1 MATDSYWSGN
11 AYTSSIGTIQFER
24 MGHPGRYT
32 STILTEGAGQTDFTG
47 SNYGY
52 GAVMISGSYNGTI
65 TLSNG
70 GSIAKASD
78 AFVEGQIY
86 ELSVS
91 KISGGVAATGGV
103 YAFKRQQ

>member
-1 MATDSYWSGN
+1 MPTFYSASQEYLD
-11 AYTSSIGTIQFER
+11 TSQFER
-24 MGHPGRYT
+24 LGHPGKFT
-32 STILTEGAGQTDFTG
+32 ATILTADAGQTDFTG

-70 GSIAKASD
+70 GAIEKASD

-86 ELSVS
+86 ELSVA
-91 KISGGVAATGGV
+91 KISGGSAATGGV

>member
-1 MATDSYWSGN
+1 MPTFYSASQEYLD
-11 AYTSSIGTIQFER
+11 TSQFER
-24 MGHPGRYT
+24 LGHPGKYT
-32 STILTEGAGQTDFTG
+32 ATILTADAGQTDFTG

-52 GAVMISGSYNGTI
+52 GAIMISGSYNGTI

-70 GSIAKASD
+70 GAIEKASD

-86 ELSVS
+86 ELSVA
-91 KISGGVAATGGV
+91 KVSGGAAGTGGV

>member
-1 MATDSYWSGN
+1 MPTFYSASQEYLD
-11 AYTSSIGTIQFER
+11 TSQFER
-24 MGHPGRYT
+24 LGHPGKYT
-32 STILTEGAGQTDFTG
+32 ATILTADAGQTDFTG

-70 GSIAKASD
+70 GAIEKASD

-86 ELSVS
+86 ELSVA
-91 KISGGVAATGGV
+91 KVSGGAAGTGGV

>member
-1 MATDSYWSGN
+1 MGYYATE
-11 AYTSSIGTIQFER
+11 SIVLNQFER
-24 MGHPGRYT
+24 LGHQGRYT
-32 STILTEGAGQTDFTG
+32 ATLLTEDVGQTDFTG

-70 GSIAKASD
+70 GEITKVND
-78 AFVEGQIY
+78 AGMAAGTIY

-91 KISGGVAATGGV
+91 KVSGGAAATGGV
-103 YAFKRQQ
+103 YAFKRQK

>member
-1 MATDSYWSGN
+1 MPTFYSASQEYLD
-11 AYTSSIGTIQFER
+11 TSQFER
-24 MGHPGRYT
+24 LGHPGKFT
-32 STILTEGAGQTDFTG
+32 ATILTENVGQTDFTG

-70 GSIAKASD
+70 GAIEKASD

-86 ELSVS
+86 ELSVA
-91 KISGGVAATGGV
+91 KVSGGGAGTGGV

>member
-1 MATDSYWSGN
+1 
-11 AYTSSIGTIQFER
+11 
-24 MGHPGRYT
+24 
-32 STILTEGAGQTDFTG
+32 
-47 SNYGY
+47 
-52 GAVMISGSYNGTI
+52 MISGSYNGTI